1 MNGFKLKGKALRSES
16 QLKDF
21 DTQQQNLPQIP
32 KSPEDAEAHHREPT
46 VLAEVA
52 DAMVNQSSEKSEKSL
67 ADASSPKLPKS
78 LEVDF
83 FMHNIHDGHV

>member
-32 KSPEDAEAHHREPT
+32 KSPEDAEAQLREPA

-52 DAMVNQSSEKSEKSL
+52 DGVIN
-67 ADASSPKLPKS
+67 
-78 LEVDF
+78 
-83 FMHNIHDGHV
+83 